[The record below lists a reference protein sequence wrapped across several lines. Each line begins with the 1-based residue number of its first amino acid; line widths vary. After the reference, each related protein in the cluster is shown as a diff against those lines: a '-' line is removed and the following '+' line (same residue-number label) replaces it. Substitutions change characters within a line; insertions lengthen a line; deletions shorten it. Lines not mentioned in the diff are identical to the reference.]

1 MRNSREKGT
10 ALVEMAL
17 LFPLGALLL
26 LGAIQFG
33 WAFYIYNQLEKAVR
47 DAARYAAMR
56 THYDTTAFTTQV
68 RNVAVCGLPDC
79 TGQTPLVPNLTP
91 TQISWSF
98 TWSSSASA
106 KPDTV
111 VVWVNDYTFPR
122 VLMPLRIQQSTVQPS
137 QAVRLKSA
145 FPYMGRF
152 VIYP

>member
-10 ALVEMAL
+10 ALVELAL

-33 WAFYIYNQLEKAVR
+33 WSFYIYNQLEKAVR

-56 THYDTTAFTTQV
+56 THYDTNEFTRQV
-68 RNVAVCGLPDC
+68 RNVAVCGLPEC
-79 TGQTPLVPNLTP
+79 TNQQPLVPNLTP

-98 TWSSSASA
+98 TWVSGAA

-122 VLMPLRIQQSTVQPS
+122 VLMPLRIQQSTTLAS

-145 FPYMGRF
+145 FPYMGRY